1 MSNKIDLREPICRA
15 FTTEPTTA
23 GGAKLPVSGNFF
35 LALITI
41 VATNSLFAGLPFIFS
56 HIGIVFLTKKEPKF
70 FKIFISHLKF
80 KEHYY

>member
-35 LALITI
+35 R
-41 VATNSLFAGLPFIFS
+41 FS
-56 HIGIVFLTKKEPKF
+56 NNGIHERR
-70 FKIFISHLKF
+70 
-80 KEHYY
+80 

>member
-41 VATNSLFAGLPFIFS
+41 VATNSLLAGLPFIFT
-56 HIGIVFLTKKEPKF
+56 HIGIVFLTKKEHKF

>member
-41 VATNSLFAGLPFIFS
+41 VATNSRTSIY
-56 HIGIVFLTKKEPKF
+56 I
-70 FKIFISHLKF
+70 
-80 KEHYY
+80 